1 MKKKSTFFTLSLS
14 IVSIMILFIVVLT
27 ATFRYMGL
35 QSAQSKAELAGQIVR
50 ESLTSHMITG
60 SSDYQDKLLK
70 QIDALDGMKSAWVV
84 RSESLT
90 RQYGQGIHP
99 QDARDDIDHAAL
111 RDGQSINKVSGT
123 LFSDTLYRLSI
134 PYIATTEQGKIDCLS
149 CHDAKVGDVL
159 GVVSIE
165 MEINDLKVTGL
176 VAVIIAIIVLI
187 VLSVYLLKTV
197 RRFIGSYKETL
208 DGVAV
213 TMERAEG
220 GDYTHRVEQ
229 SESADGHHAA
239 MWTNSLMEKLETTL
253 IEGSEKMGSL
263 IQLDK
268 PNTDPLYTL
277 QMGIHQLYEVE
288 RFRKA
293 IEKDQNIEEVYGRII
308 ALLRTRWNLSDFNI
322 LEVNPLDKSTHVVHS
337 EKTLL
342 CDAISGCRADR
353 TTDIVDSTQCE
364 VACPKMI
371 DPSAHY
377 VCRSYPI
384 VDELDIVIS
393 LVSYDGRDIVK
404 SRLVLEQL
412 GNYINA
418 SRLQI
423 INKKLQNT
431 VRIDPLT
438 QLYNRAYLEELSK
451 LINAQSKRTM
461 IPYGVL
467 MVDMDHFD
475 GINHSYDAQIGDEVI
490 KAMARN
496 IQETLQQGDIL
507 IRYGGDTFAVILY
520 DYESE
525 RVKEVAEAIHLL
537 FKKKIRI
544 NTYAILKTV
553 SIGMAL
559 FPEQTQE
566 MIEGIEFAKRALLEA
581 KHEGGNCS
589 LLYNPKTMPI

>member
-1 MKKKSTFFTLSLS
+1 MKKKSTLFTLSLS
-14 IVSIMILFIVVLT
+14 IVSIMIVFIVILA

-35 QSAQSKAELAGQIVR
+35 HSAQSRAQLAGEIVR
-50 ESLTSHMITG
+50 ESLTSHMMSG
-60 SSDYQDKLLK
+60 SSDYQEKLLK
-70 QIDALDGMKSAWVV
+70 QIDALEGMKSAWVV

-99 QDARDDIDHAAL
+99 QEARDDIDHTVL
-111 RDGQSINKVSGT
+111 RGGKPVHNVSGT

-134 PYIATTEQGKIDCLS
+134 PYVATSEQGKIDCLS

-176 VAVIIAIIVLI
+176 VAVVIAIIVLI
-187 VLSVYLLKTV
+187 TLSVYLLKTV
-197 RRFIGSYKETL
+197 RRFIGGYKETL
-208 DGVAV
+208 DEIAL

-220 GDYTHRVEQ
+220 GNYTYRVEQ
-229 SESADGHHAA
+229 TQSADGYHAA

-253 IEGSEKMGSL
+253 IESSEKMGSL

-288 RFRKA
+288 GFRKA

-322 LEVNPLDKSTHVVHS
+322 LEVNPQDKSTHVVHS

-342 CDAISGCRADR
+342 CDAVSGCRADR
-353 TTDIVDSTQCE
+353 TTDIVDSTGCD

-371 DPSAHY
+371 DPTAHY
-377 VCRSYPI
+377 ICRSYPI

-393 LVSYDGRDIVK
+393 LVSYDVRDIAK
-404 SRLVLEQL
+404 FRLALEQL

-431 VRIDPLT
+431 VRIDLLT

-451 LINAQSKRTM
+451 LINAQSSRIM
-461 IPYGVL
+461 IPYGIL

-475 GINHSYDAQIGDEVI
+475 GINNSYDSQIGDEVI

-496 IQETLQQGDIL
+496 IQETLLQGDIL
-507 IRYGGDTFAVILY
+507 IRYGGDTFAVVLY
-520 DYESE
+520 DYEGDK
-525 RVKEVAEAIHLL
+525 VTEVAEAIHTT
-537 FKKKIRI
+537 FKKKIRV

-553 SIGMAL
+553 SIGITL
-559 FPEQTQE
+559 FPEQTQD

-581 KHEGGNCS
+581 KHEGGSCS
-589 LLYNPKTMPI
+589 LLYDPKTMLI